1 MTLNTMFLQKAILCV
16 GVTLSN
22 IQEIIFTYSYLKCS
36 ENLTFLASWAGF
48 QLGLCASQ
56 GYLATLTNTGHC
68 NHKSQ
73 WLLNIKRY
81 ADGVGL
87 CHWTVHFQVVT
98 QGSSQSPILLFFQA
112 LK

>member
-22 IQEIIFTYSYLKCS
+22 IQEILFTYSYLKCS

-48 QLGLCASQ
+48 QLGPYVNQ
-56 GYLATLTNTGHC
+56 GYLATLTNTNHC

-73 WLLNIKRY
+73 WLINIKGMLMELDY
-81 ADGVGL
+81 AIEQFTSK
-87 CHWTVHFQVVT
+87 W
-98 QGSSQSPILLFFQA
+98 
-112 LK
+112 